1 MEWNLKDI
9 FESEEKF
16 KDCKNALDDVLVE
29 IEKYQGKLGES
40 SEMLCACYGLYEKA
54 LELCGKIYAY
64 GMLKYHLDMA
74 NQDSIR
80 LFKEVENLEAR
91 FSQVVSFMVP
101 EITEIDK
108 KVLRKFMVENSNL
121 SRYKSRRIRL
131 IF

>member
-9 FESEEKF
+9 FESEEAF

-40 SEMLCACYGLYEKA
+40 SEMLCACYG
-54 LELCGKIYAY
+54 
-64 GMLKYHLDMA
+64 MLKYHLDMA

-80 LFKEVENLEAR
+80 LFKEVESLEAR

-101 EITEIDK
+101 EITEMDE
-108 KVLRKFMVENSNL
+108 KVLRKFMAENSNL
-121 SRYKSRRIRL
+121 SRYKRMIEKIL
-131 IF
+131 EKD